1 MSETP
6 TTNPLPKM
14 VEIYPHVDESQLACW
29 GLGRGIKATEPK
41 RLMQIVA
48 RPVPV
53 DEATTSARPCVE
65 ETRVGAGYSEVTFCV
80 SSKSELTRQL
90 SATLTVPFAK
100 AVSFECGLCYDK
112 MVAESETK
120 IGAGHLIRNRTYA
133 FRLNAYDDEHRGGDA
148 VPSRLTFVEEC
159 IRNEFKARKDDSSAR
174 MPELTPEDKEASIS
188 ACRQA
193 IVGRLGGATHFVA
206 SIDMGGKVYRE
217 VTTTS
222 TPSKTAYNARFGL
235 TTAAKAASVV
245 AKFRKGKDYAQTTYS
260 ENERVILHPNV
271 IGKSLKRDRIIKRD
285 DEVVVC
291 LRVLP
296 IAALVRNPDWS
307 RSMRIASRQFMEG
320 EYQRLP
326 QLVDVTRPFFLKAG
340 TKFFTA
346 HSNGEVGVTEEKV
359 QATPVYIQTLT
370 QRFRSPGK
378 QDLLK
383 TPGAVFLLAFKIDG
397 QSFYLCTSSRD
408 HYRAIA
414 LTHVAQ
420 TSDGL
425 FSLCHPGSNQPAALQ
440 DWRGTAL
447 MIKWKCVFFS
457 HRYLN
462 LIPSENRAS
471 FLRRHDKT
479 WHKTSGLSQFQLVNE
494 PTTSE
499 DGGSRRDRLYES
511 QHDKRTRSLDLEASI

>member
-1 MSETP
+1 MSEIP
-6 TTNPLPKM
+6 TTIPLPKK
-14 VEIYPHVDESQLACW
+14 VEIYPYVDESQLACW

-65 ETRVGAGYSEVTFCV
+65 ETRVGAGYSEVTFRV
-80 SSKSELTRQL
+80 SSKSELTRKL

-100 AVSFECGLCYDK
+100 AVTFECGFCYDK
-112 MVAESETK
+112 LVAESETK

-133 FRLNAYDDEHRGGDA
+133 FRLNAYDDEECGGDA
-148 VPSRLTFVEEC
+148 VPNRRTFVEEC
-159 IRNEFKARKDDSSAR
+159 IRNEFHARKDDSSAR
-174 MPELTPEDKEASIS
+174 MPELTIKNKEASIA

-193 IVGRLGGATHFVA
+193 IVGRLGGVTHFVA

-222 TPSKTAYNARFGL
+222 TPSKTSYKARFGL
-235 TTAAKAASVV
+235 TTAVTAASVV
-245 AKFRKGKDYAQTTYS
+245 AKIRNGKDYAKTTYS

-271 IGKSLKRDRIIKRD
+271 IGQSLKRGRIIKRA

-296 IAALVRNPDWS
+296 IAALVANPDWS
-307 RSMRIASRQFMEG
+307 HSMRIASRQFMES
-320 EYQRLP
+320 ELQRLP
-326 QLVDVTRPFFLKAG
+326 QLVDITRPFYLKAG
-340 TKFFTA
+340 TKFITA
-346 HSNGEVGVTEEKV
+346 HSNGKLGVTESKG
-359 QATPVYIQTLT
+359 QATTVYIETLT
-370 QRFRSPGK
+370 QRFCSPGK

-397 QSFYLCTSSRD
+397 QRFYLCTSSRY

-447 MIKWKCVFFS
+447 SIKWKCGFFR
-457 HRYLN
+457 HRYLH
-462 LIPSENRAS
+462 LIPSEKRAS

-479 WHKTSGLSQFQLVNE
+479 WLRTSGFAQFQLVNAYE
-494 PTTSE
+494 PTTSDMANQE
-499 DGGSRRDRLYES
+499 EM
-511 QHDKRTRSLDLEASI
+511 T